1 MSLFAERL
9 SRLTTRHEAPPPTLR
24 SQLRLRARRAAEAS
38 LCDLP
43 GSVVETPEGPL
54 HVRTKSL
61 PRSHRHGLAPVDAAL
76 EATGTVVAALALDAS
91 LVSFDVGRTLFLDT
105 ETTGLAGGTGTIPF
119 LIGCSWFDE
128 GAVVSEQY
136 FVREP
141 CDERVALSALAR
153 RLADASSLVTFNGK
167 SFDWPLL
174 RTRFV
179 LARIPPPKPLPHL
192 DLLHAARRIYKRR
205 LRECRLTVLESEVL
219 GFVREGDV
227 PGSMIP
233 ALYLD
238 FLASG
243 VAEPLAGVF
252 EHNAQDLV
260 AMVALVGDLVR
271 AWSRE
276 AEKPADDLY
285 ELGRVALRA
294 GDRLAALAFLEA
306 AGDLGD
312 ALRLRAR
319 LVRPTDPCAAR
330 ELLLRALA
338 DDPDGLSHL
347 DLARLLEHRLRD
359 PKGALPIAIEA
370 ARRGAEDEPAAAR
383 REARLRGKGHSPR
396 L

>member
-1 MSLFAERL
+1 MTLFAERL
-9 SRLTTRHEAPPPTLR
+9 TRLVSRHEAPPPTLR
-24 SQLRLRARRAAEAS
+24 SHLRARAKRATDER

-43 GSVVETPEGPL
+43 GAVVETPDGPL
-54 HVRTKSL
+54 HVRTRTL
-61 PRSHRHGLAPVDAAL
+61 PRSHRHGQAPLDAAL
-76 EATGTVVAALALDAS
+76 GATGAVVAALALDAS
-91 LVSFDVGRTLFLDT
+91 LASFTPEGALFLDT

-119 LIGCSWFDE
+119 LIGCSWFED

-136 FVREP
+136 FLREP
-141 CDERVALSALAR
+141 CDEPVALRSLAR
-153 RLADASSLVTFNGK
+153 RIDAATHLVTFNGK
-167 SFDWPLL
+167 SFDWPLIV
-174 RTRFV
+174 TRFI
-179 LARIPPPKPLPHL
+179 LARIPPPRPRPHL
-192 DLLHAARRIYKRR
+192 DLLHAARRVYRRR
-205 LRECRLTVLESEVL
+205 LGDCRLTALESEVL

-252 EHNAQDLV
+252 EHNLHDLV

-276 AEKPADDLY
+276 TDRPADDLF
-285 ELGRVALRA
+285 EMARVALRA
-294 GDRLAALAFLEA
+294 GDRVAALAFLEA

-319 LVRPTDPCAAR
+319 LVRPTDPHAAR
-330 ELLLRALA
+330 ALLAQALA
-338 DDPDGLSHL
+338 DDPDGLAHL

-359 PKGALPIAIEA
+359 PAGALPFAREA
-370 ARRGAEDEPAAAR
+370 ARRGAEDDVASAR
-383 REARLRGKGHSPR
+383 REARLARR
-396 L
+396 M